1 MLPRIA
7 YISEPSENT
16 ERRAKARRMV
26 QLRTVY
32 GGAAWGQRA
41 ILLDLS
47 ETGLRLQCHSLPEV
61 GETIA
66 IDLPIRGTVNAVV
79 MWQSGGECGAAF
91 EEPIGKGVVSAAILS
106 SPPRSRPAMLSPDP
120 DGHRSDPMPLRT
132 EWLLL
137 VAVPIVLLLLYA
149 LADLPVSGF

>member
-41 ILLDLS
+41 VLLDLS
-47 ETGLRLQCHSLPEV
+47 ETGLRLQCHTLPDV
-61 GETIA
+61 GETIG

-79 MWQSGGECGAAF
+79 IWQSGGECGASFA
-91 EEPIGKGVVSAAILS
+91 EPISKGVVSAAILS
-106 SPPRSRPAMLSPDP
+106 SPPRSRPAMSPPDP
-120 DGHRSDPMPLRT
+120 DDRTPDPVPLRT

-137 VAVPIVLLLLYA
+137 AAVPIVLLLLYA
-149 LADLPVSGF
+149 LAYLPVSGF

>member
-41 ILLDLS
+41 VLLDLS
-47 ETGLRLQCHSLPEV
+47 ETGLRIQCHSLPEV

-66 IDLPIRGTVNAVV
+66 IDLPIRGTVEAVV
-79 MWQSGGECGAAF
+79 VWQSGGECGAAF
-91 EEPIGKGVVSAAILS
+91 AEPIGKGVVSAAILT
-106 SPPRSRPAMLSPDP
+106 SPPRSRPAMPPPGLDDRRLDP
-120 DGHRSDPMPLRT
+120 VPLQT
-132 EWLLL
+132 EWLLI
-137 VAVPIVLLLLYA
+137 VAVPIVLLLLHA
-149 LADLPVSGF
+149 LAYLPVSGF